1 MAIFTITTGSGTVAN
16 YVIIKQ
22 DDGNSGVLQSVTP
35 AECLTYNLYNS
46 DTGSADTSRGFY
58 ITGTNRRG
66 TEHQIFP
73 DDTLYINGVD
83 RSTFSPNNAFGI
95 YLQFSA
101 SGLI

>member
-1 MAIFTITTGSGTVAN
+1 MAIFTIITGSGTVAN

-58 ITGTNRRG
+58 ITDTNKLNL
-66 TEHQIFP
+66 TVPNQHQM
-73 DDTLYINGVD
+73 
-83 RSTFSPNNAFGI
+83 TFCV
-95 YLQFSA
+95 LE
-101 SGLI
+101 